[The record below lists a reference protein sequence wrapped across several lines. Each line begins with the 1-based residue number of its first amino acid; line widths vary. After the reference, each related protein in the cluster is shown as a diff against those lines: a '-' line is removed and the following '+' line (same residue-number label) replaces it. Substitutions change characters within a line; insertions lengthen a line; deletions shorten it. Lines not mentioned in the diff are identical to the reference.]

1 MSKVSH
7 EHMTRLVLFVIFV
20 CIANGKLLLLETKE
34 TSDEVRMGESHDYV
48 SIIGCTDA
56 RQPFFVKCGKRG

>member
-20 CIANGKLLLLETKE
+20 CIADGKLLLLETKE
-34 TSDEVRMGESHDYV
+34 SSDEVRMDEGHDYV

-56 RQPFFVKCGKRG
+56 RQRFFVKCGVRG